1 MYDLRNGKMK
11 KLKMGSKGP
20 DVKTLQTTLNKTPPK
35 AKLKIDGI
43 FGVKTEA
50 AVKAFQK
57 AKRLKQDGIAGEKTL
72 GALGLHKNKSQEV
85 DWPWPEMDK
94 SIRSNHK
101 VYATHRRI
109 VSAALKLAGKTKTA
123 EMAAL
128 QKKMQAALKELN
140 HTFLAQDKPARAVV
154 VLERAFQKAKRGN
167 PSACAGVV
175 KKAKKLSET
184 SANAAITLLSAEETV
199 EALAVEIKQAASN
212 APERRPVEKT
222 RKRITRYKSL
232 GVADK
237 KSMDKSLEL
246 CRRHSSPG
254 VDAVRD
260 KYLEMIETANAYGNS
275 SVDQIMR
282 HLVDLEV
289 LEIKYNNAIKSAPA
303 RELSRALE
311 KIKFDEKTIEGL
323 EKSRLIRLKKKA
335 ALDKELVKQIKAS
348 VFA

>member
-1 MYDLRNGKMK
+1 MK
-11 KLKMGSKGP
+11 KLKKGSKGS

-109 VSAALKLAGKTKTA
+109 VTAALKLAGKTKTA

-140 HTFLAQDKPARAVV
+140 RTFLAQDKPARAVV
-154 VLERAFQKAKRGN
+154 VLERAFEKAKRDN
-167 PSACAGVV
+167 PSACAGIV
-175 KKAKKLSET
+175 KKAKKLAET
-184 SANAAITLLSAEETV
+184 SVNAAIILLSAEETV

-212 APERRPVEKT
+212 APEPRPVEKT

-232 GVADK
+232 GKADQ

-260 KYLEMIETANAYGNS
+260 KYLALIDQANSPGNS
-275 SVDQIMR
+275 SVPQIMKR
-282 HLVDLEV
+282 LVELEV
-289 LEIKYNNAIKSAPA
+289 LEIKYNNAIKSSSAS
-303 RELSRALE
+303 ELHRALHDLKLIDKTIGALE
-311 KIKFDEKTIEGL
+311 KA
-323 EKSRLIRLKKKA
+323 RLVRLKQKA
-335 ALDKELVKQIKAS
+335 ALDKELVKQVKAS